1 MFNYIM
7 NNIIKYCI
15 LLAIITII
23 YRVFIYYKSYK
34 IIYIPNNPG
43 QITMESSFGQEIF
56 NICKETNYRNIIE
69 IGSWNGQGSTI
80 CVMNAIINK
89 DNSILYS
96 FESDLDKYNDC
107 KKFWNS
113 QQTFNK
119 LKLFNGVLHKKID
132 HISDIEDKHFN
143 DEWYNKEK
151 KTNNNSK
158 IIDISN
164 ITDIDIIILDGGE
177 YSTNNDYDILITKN
191 PSVIILDD
199 VNVNKCKKIRN
210 RLLNNDIY
218 DIYNEDLNDRNGWSI
233 FIK

>member
-1 MFNYIM
+1 
-7 NNIIKYCI
+7 
-15 LLAIITII
+15 
-23 YRVFIYYKSYK
+23 
-34 IIYIPNNPG
+34 
-43 QITMESSFGQEIF
+43 
-56 NICKETNYRNIIE
+56 
-69 IGSWNGQGSTI
+69 
-80 CVMNAIINK
+80 MNAIINK

-107 KKFWNS
+107 KKYWNS

-119 LKLFNGVLHKKID
+119 LKLFNGALHKKID
-132 HISDIEDKHFN
+132 RISDIEDIQFN
-143 DEWYNKEK
+143 DEWYNEEK
-151 KTNNNSK
+151 KAINNSK

-177 YSTNNDYDILITKN
+177 YSTNNDYNILITKN
-191 PSVIILDD
+191 PLVIILDD

-233 FIK
+233 FKKKNK